1 MTRQLVRGAARWV
14 EIALIPVLW
23 LIPADAMAQRHS
35 RGGGGGGRHFSQ
47 PAPRQQSTAIS
58 PHSYSESPSNPRRP
72 WPPDPRR
79 PWPRP
84 GPVPRPSPVPGPA
97 PVTRRPPGGGGW
109 GGNVMQP
116 QYPVWPGVGG
126 PGPGATSSYNSQYG
140 VQPQYPV
147 GPPLVPQSMGGSTV
161 QPQDP
166 VGSPLVPEPTLTPD
180 QQTGPVASPV
190 NSVPTIPTHRRPVD
204 RPRWCRTCFPR

>member
-79 PWPRP
+79 PWPPDPRRPWPRP

-97 PVTRRPPGGGGW
+97 PVTGTSGGGGW
-109 GGNVMQP
+109 GGTSCSHSTRFGRGSVAP
-116 QYPVWPGVGG
+116 APGRHLLIIASTACSHSTRSGRRSSPNPWGG
-126 PGPGATSSYNSQYG
+126 APCSHRTRSGRRSSPN
-140 VQPQYPV
+140 
-147 GPPLVPQSMGGSTV
+147 
-161 QPQDP
+161 
-166 VGSPLVPEPTLTPD
+166 
-180 QQTGPVASPV
+180 
-190 NSVPTIPTHRRPVD
+190 
-204 RPRWCRTCFPR
+204 PR